1 VLLSRRESLAVS
13 ESPTGNV
20 FGVLLELSKGAHQRY
35 SVAAFTGYLHLL
47 SGHQL
52 RRSCFALS
60 LSAFEQVAMEDRRL
74 VGASLLGMSSTI
86 PSISHFRLN

>member
-1 VLLSRRESLAVS
+1 MAFS
-13 ESPTGNV
+13 ESPAGNV
-20 FGVLLELSKGAHQRY
+20 FGVLPQLSKGAHQRY
-35 SVAAFTGYLHLL
+35 SIAASTGHLRFL

-60 LSAFEQVAMEDRRL
+60 LSALEQVAMEDRRL